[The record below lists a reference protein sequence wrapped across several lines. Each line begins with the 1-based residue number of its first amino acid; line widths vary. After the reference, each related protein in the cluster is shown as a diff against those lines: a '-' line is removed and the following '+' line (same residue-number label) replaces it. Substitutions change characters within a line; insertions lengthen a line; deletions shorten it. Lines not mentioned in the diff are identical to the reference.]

1 MFEFEELLADVVE
14 YEFVEVVVELDSLD
28 EDSLSLEEL
37 LFWMLLLDSDFEV
50 LLVFLLDVF
59 MELLELEL
67 LLELLELE
75 SLLELLELLELEQAA
90 SVSVNT
96 IVAHRVNIF
105 FIVKPLLSITPVP
118 NYTVGE

>member
-14 YEFVEVVVELDSLD
+14 YEFMEVVVELDSLD

-50 LLVFLLDVF
+50 LLIFLLDVF
-59 MELLELEL
+59 VELLELEL

-75 SLLELLELLELEQAA
+75 SLLELLELEQAA